1 MIVHAI
7 TPQHCSRDTRA
18 GRPDHARP
26 HTLAVAHAADWTTLM
41 TTTKDVSRLIA
52 AVVSFAA
59 ALTLVSCGSD
69 PGEGMT
75 PLESRDAFQ
84 KIVQDTSLLVADDG
98 WSEVSPPSW
107 GPCSLGAGEGASVG
121 WTYVHEPLADHVE
134 SAKAVADYWSSLG
147 MMVETVT
154 EPDVSVYATGGGAK
168 ALAFETAPGSYSISG
183 TSLCAPGD
191 SLELMREEQANQ

>member
-1 MIVHAI
+1 M
-7 TPQHCSRDTRA
+7 TNTRN
-18 GRPDHARP
+18 
-26 HTLAVAHAADWTTLM
+26 
-41 TTTKDVSRLIA
+41 VSWLIA
-52 AVVSFAA
+52 AVVSFAVT
-59 ALTLVSCGSD
+59 LTLASCAAD
-69 PGEGMT
+69 PGEEMT
-75 PLESRDAFQ
+75 PQESRDAFM
-84 KIVQDTSLLVADDG
+84 KIVQDTSVLVAEDG

-107 GPCSLGAGEGASVG
+107 GPCSLGSGEGASVG

-147 MMVETVT
+147 MKVETVT

-191 SLELMREEQANQ
+191 SLELMREEQANK